1 MALEWIPEPI
11 SDDAPCGPNLDATDD
26 AEFVD
31 YYFDAMGRLPDPY
44 FTPGVNTGSGK
55 TPDKLFDPKSVDWP
69 AESEAIESLL
79 QKSRDIRLLA
89 LRAQWAVLAG
99 RLPDMAD
106 SVRAIADA
114 LEAFGGDLH
123 PESHGGIQDRR
134 DALGELGSRDSI
146 QLPLMYCGL
155 TGNGDVTVRRMRVAE
170 GRYTA
175 GDGEGDVN
183 AGAMRS
189 LLASTDVAA
198 QVGRSHAAL
207 ITLADAFNRIIRHC
221 KLNDSFN
228 PDFGETV
235 NILNEMRGLINDA
248 RPDLRG
254 AEADLEP
261 APAEEEEAGE
271 DGGEETAGAE
281 ESGGVTTMVVQN
293 LPASAIKS
301 HAEAR
306 QALLTC
312 EVYFRAKEP
321 SSAALLL
328 VVQARLLIGKSLMEA
343 MQILLP
349 AEAQKA
355 IVSFGPQAGFALPV
369 DKLRQLSAEVPNGA
383 PVQPPEVEEV
393 GDPPVVTNTGE
404 AAAALKGV
412 EDFFRRSEKSS
423 PVPILLQRARSYLD
437 KDFQALMSELIPAAP
452 APAAAPAQ

>member
-1 MALEWIPEPI
+1 MALEWITEPI

-44 FTPGVNTGSGK
+44 FTPGVNTGSGQ
-55 TPDKLFDPKSVDWP
+55 TPDKLFDPKSVDWA
-69 AESEAIESLL
+69 AESEAIEGLL
-79 QKSRDIRLLA
+79 HKSRDIRLLA

-114 LEAFGGDLH
+114 LESFGADLH
-123 PESHGGIQDRR
+123 PEAHSGIQDRR
-134 DALGELGSRDSI
+134 DALGELGSRDAI

-155 TGNGDVTVRRMRVAE
+155 TGTTDVTVRRMRVAE

-175 GDGEGDVN
+175 GDGESDVN
-183 AGAMRS
+183 AGSMRS
-189 LLASTDVAA
+189 MLASADSAA

-207 ITLADAFNRIIRHC
+207 MTLADAFNRIIRNC
-221 KLNDSFN
+221 KLNDGFN
-228 PDFGETV
+228 PDFGETI
-235 NILNEMRGLINDA
+235 NILNEMRGLITDA

-261 APAEEEEAGE
+261 AEAEDGAGDAE
-271 DGGEETAGAE
+271 GAATDGGEE
-281 ESGGVTTMVVQN
+281 SGGTTTMVVQN
-293 LPASAIKS
+293 LPPSAIRS

-349 AEAQKA
+349 AESQKA
-355 IVSFGPQAGFALPV
+355 IVSFGPQTGFALPV

-452 APAAAPAQ
+452 AAPAAPAQ